1 MAGPTGSLAGL
12 SLGAMRISFA
22 RAFKRIGMQ
31 APIKCAFKAFRETDT
46 PWPDK
51 MSGSSS
57 F

>member
-1 MAGPTGSLAGL
+1 MAGPTGSLTGL
-12 SLGAMRISFA
+12 SLGAMRIRLA

-31 APIKCAFKAFRETDT
+31 APIKCAFKAFRETGI